1 MIRLPDKN
9 LEKTYAFDRERLA
22 KTQLPIITVAGT
34 FREDLK
40 RLYGLPNNNTTRD
53 VVFSRAHFSMALA
66 LAYEVWKG
74 EPKPL
79 KAWMVDPTN
88 YVTLEDW
95 QKITLTEFVG
105 QTLARNSFLHT
116 LKGFVDKFG
125 RDKLPILDSITPPL
139 LYLTEDVTC
148 PILSFHIAAG
158 NILAKQGRRVVQMVT
173 DPHVRPEYVA
183 NAMLENIM
191 FCVFDERTQLEFM
204 EVAALNQ
211 ISVNPRRVIVT
222 GPPIDARTIAAR
234 KNKVPWR
241 NGLLKIAVATGGLGT
256 NSYEIRQ
263 VLSQLL
269 PHLRREPCP
278 YQVVLYAGTQKDI
291 AKMGH
296 ELAKEN
302 HIPVSDIGRAQ
313 GRFRIAYHPQILDAN
328 ELLLRHIFPWADG
341 IITKPSGDMAYDAVA
356 AGCFLLTLS
365 EWGVWEE
372 RIREIFEQEGIARRA
387 EPEQLVTQLSVLQ
400 QAMNGKSWIE
410 SAMYEALKIDK
421 SFLTG
426 AERIINVVKSA
437 DKLLK

>member
-9 LEKTYAFDRERLA
+9 LEKTFAFDRERLA
-22 KTQLPIITVAGT
+22 KTDLPIITVAGT
-34 FREDLK
+34 FREDIK
-40 RLYGLPNNNTTRD
+40 RLYGLPNNNSSRD

-66 LAYEVWKG
+66 IAYSIWKG
-74 EPKPL
+74 DPKPR

-88 YVTLEDW
+88 YVSLEDW

-105 QTLARNSFLHT
+105 QTLARNSFLHQM
-116 LKGFVDKFG
+116 KSFIDKFG

-173 DPHVRPEYVA
+173 DPHVRPEYVT
-183 NAMLENIM
+183 NAMLDNIM
-191 FCVFDERTQLEFM
+191 FCVFDERTQLEFL
-204 EVAALNQ
+204 EVAALNHV
-211 ISVNPRRVIVT
+211 SVDPRRIVIT
-222 GPPIDARTIAAR
+222 GPPIDPRTIAAR
-234 KNKVPWR
+234 EKKIPWR
-241 NGLLKIAVATGGLGT
+241 NGMLKIAITTGGLGT

-278 YQVVLYAGTQKDI
+278 YQIVLYAGTQKDI
-291 AKMGH
+291 AAMGH

-302 HIPVSDIGRAQ
+302 HIPVSDIARAQ

-328 ELLLRHIFPWADG
+328 ELLLRYVFPWADG
-341 IITKPSGDMAYDAVA
+341 VITKPSGDMAYDAVA

-372 RIREIFEQEGIARRA
+372 RIREIFEQEGISRRA
-387 EPEQLVTQLSVLQ
+387 EPEHLVTQLSVLQ
-400 QAMNGKSWIE
+400 QAINGKSWIE
-410 SAMYEALKIDK
+410 SAMFNALKIDK

-426 AERIINVVKSA
+426 AEHIIRAVQTA
-437 DKLLK
+437 DTLLK